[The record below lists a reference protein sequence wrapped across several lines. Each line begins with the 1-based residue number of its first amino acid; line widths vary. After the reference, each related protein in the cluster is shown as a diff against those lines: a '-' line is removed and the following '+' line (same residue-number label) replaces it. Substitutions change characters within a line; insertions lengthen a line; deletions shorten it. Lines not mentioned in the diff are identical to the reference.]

1 MARSTHRHIARA
13 SDPSSLT
20 SFAVTTVA
28 VLHGCWRPRTLSLSP
43 PQAAHFYSW
52 GRCAY
57 GSLRRA
63 RARYVCMRR
72 VGPDGWGGVGRG
84 RVACWASVATVA
96 MCRHDPYSI
105 YLMFAIVALSPD
117 ALECPG
123 KYVYHRF
130 GIFTQCAGPSK
141 KGHHSQHGLRRGPRG
156 DGVYRRDHPTT
167 ADWRPGRHGPWR
179 SKSAKKGTQP

>member
-72 VGPDGWGGVGRG
+72 VGPDGRGGVGRG

-130 GIFTQCAGPSK
+130 GIFTQCVLHIFRCCAASPKPSWCPARTAL
-141 KGHHSQHGLRRGPRG
+141 S
-156 DGVYRRDHPTT
+156 VY
-167 ADWRPGRHGPWR
+167 
-179 SKSAKKGTQP
+179 

>member
-72 VGPDGWGGVGRG
+72 VGPDGRGGVGRG

-130 GIFTQCAGPSK
+130 GIFTQCAEGMISYAREEKP
-141 KGHHSQHGLRRGPRG
+141 
-156 DGVYRRDHPTT
+156 
-167 ADWRPGRHGPWR
+167 
-179 SKSAKKGTQP
+179 

>member
-1 MARSTHRHIARA
+1 MRSSQAWAQAAHAREPHACPVPFPPSWHCIPRAWHAQPAQQSRMARSTHRHIARA

-72 VGPDGWGGVGRG
+72 VGPDGRGGVGRG

-130 GIFTQCAGPSK
+130 GIFAQCDSNK
-141 KGHHSQHGLRRGPRG
+141 E
-156 DGVYRRDHPTT
+156 
-167 ADWRPGRHGPWR
+167 
-179 SKSAKKGTQP
+179 

>member
-72 VGPDGWGGVGRG
+72 VGPDGRGGVGRG

-130 GIFTQCAGPSK
+130 GLFAQCEILLPSAARRVLFHQVDLIMFSSQLLDM
-141 KGHHSQHGLRRGPRG
+141 HHTPTDCPPRTF
-156 DGVYRRDHPTT
+156 R
-167 ADWRPGRHGPWR
+167 
-179 SKSAKKGTQP
+179 